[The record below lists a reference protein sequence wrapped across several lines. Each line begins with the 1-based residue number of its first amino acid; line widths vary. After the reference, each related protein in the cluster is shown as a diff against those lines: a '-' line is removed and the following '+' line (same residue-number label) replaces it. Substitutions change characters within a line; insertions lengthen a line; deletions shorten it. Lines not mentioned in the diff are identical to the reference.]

1 MHKIKQVYKDLW
13 SQDLINATIP
23 QESYLKSNR
32 KKKKSCKKKLLSIY
46 IKWKFMS
53 KYVAMHNKEYNWL
66 TAS

>member
-32 KKKKSCKKKLLSIY
+32 KKKKILQKKAFVYLYKMEIHEQV
-46 IKWKFMS
+46 FCH
-53 KYVAMHNKEYNWL
+53 AQ
-66 TAS
+66 